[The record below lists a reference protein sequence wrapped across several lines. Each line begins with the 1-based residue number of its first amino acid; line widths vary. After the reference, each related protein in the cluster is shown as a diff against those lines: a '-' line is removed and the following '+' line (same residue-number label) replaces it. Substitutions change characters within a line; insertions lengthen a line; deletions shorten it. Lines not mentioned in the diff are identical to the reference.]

1 MTKVARPRD
10 VSRFVNEDLSC
21 SKVRLSIVAVWCGA
35 YGHLMFF
42 HHVASKIAST
52 CNQGHTN
59 ELQPMVQHSARNP
72 HPLSSTPGWVEH
84 QAKQCQRGHFN
95 PILFDLML
103 HASKSPGD
111 KGPHAR
117 ISQHGTG
124 VSVAPLGTEIPA
136 PKTTTKICQS
146 WSPRRKKM
154 SVNVTMKMKRN
165 AIATLKT
172 TWSRRGP
179 MMAETLMWKN
189 II

>member
-1 MTKVARPRD
+1 VGERA
-10 VSRFVNEDLSC
+10 
-21 SKVRLSIVAVWCGA
+21 RLSTRGFQLWGIVAVWCGA
-35 YGHLMFF
+35 YSMGIWVV
-42 HHVASKIAST
+42 HVPTRRVEYRPSL
-52 CNQGHTN
+52 
-59 ELQPMVQHSARNP
+59 LQPMIRHSTFSQESTSSFIYARM
-72 HPLSSTPGWVEH
+72 VEH
-84 QAKQCQRGHFN
+84 QTKQCRRWHLN

-103 HASKSPGD
+103 RASKSPGD

-117 ISQHGTG
+117 IFQHGNG

-136 PKTTTKICQS
+136 PKITTKICRS

-179 MMAETLMWKN
+179 MIADALMWKN